1 MKINFTDRRIRDL
14 KAPRSGRLQISDTN
28 TKGLRLRITSAG
40 TRTWAV
46 SGRIK
51 DGKTI
56 WYTLGEFPAVSVDE
70 ARLRAGKAREQ
81 LRQGIDPT
89 IEAQT
94 RQSKAI
100 TLRQAVLLHIEASGI
115 RESTA
120 KNYLR
125 ALRLDLTD
133 VADTTLL
140 SVKAST
146 LAKKLKELGGAPAK
160 AKLVADVFNAAW
172 KRAASAYP
180 EGFSETINPML
191 AARSIVHIATPE
203 SRTHHIPRDRLS
215 AWLQASLNQK
225 PVMRDYLQFLLLTG
239 LRRREASELR
249 WDMVT
254 LEKGKTTL
262 TFSSSEVKSNRRFIL
277 PVGRSAEGILLQRS
291 RCRDGIYVFPSPTR
305 NGLPIQEPA
314 KAAAACAK
322 AAGVHCP
329 PHGLRR
335 TFSTVAQLEG
345 VPASTV
351 SQLLNHSAGSSLA
364 TNTYNADLAET
375 LRPAM
380 QQIEDS
386 ILRYAANNNVIPI
399 TPEVLAQ

>member
-14 KAPRSGRLQISDTN
+14 KAPSSGRLQISDAN
-28 TKGLRLRITSAG
+28 TKGLRLRITSTG

-51 DGKTI
+51 GGKTI
-56 WYTLGEFPAVSVDE
+56 WHTLGEFPAVSVDD

-81 LRQGIDPT
+81 LRQGIDPNMV
-89 IEAQT
+89 AQT
-94 RQSKAI
+94 QQSKAI

-133 VADTTLL
+133 VADVALL
-140 SVKAST
+140 SAKTST
-146 LAKKLKELGGAPAK
+146 LAKKLKELGDSPAK

-172 KRAASAYP
+172 KRAASIYP
-180 EGFSETINPML
+180 EGFSESINPML
-191 AARSIVHIATPE
+191 AARSIVHIANPE

-215 AWLQASLNQK
+215 AWLQESLNQT

-239 LRRREASELR
+239 LRRREASSLR

-262 TFSSSEVKSNRRFIL
+262 TFSSSDVKSNRRFIL
-277 PVGRSAEGILLQRS
+277 PVGRFAEGILFQRS
-291 RCRDGIYVFPSPTR
+291 GYQDKVYVFPSPTGSGR
-305 NGLPIQEPA
+305 PIQEPA

-345 VPASTV
+345 IPASIV

-380 QQIEDS
+380 QQIEDA
-386 ILRYAANNNVIPI
+386 ILRYATNNNLIPI
-399 TPEVLAQ
+399 ASEVVAR